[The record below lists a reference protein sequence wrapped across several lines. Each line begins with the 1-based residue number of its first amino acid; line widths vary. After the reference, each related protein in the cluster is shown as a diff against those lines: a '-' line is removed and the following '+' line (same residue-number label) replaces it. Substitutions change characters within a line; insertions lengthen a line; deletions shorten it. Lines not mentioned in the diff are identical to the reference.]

1 MTSAPLADQPRF
13 DLGSIA
19 SFDFVE
25 TSTHRRTAQG
35 AHTGTDC
42 RATPEQRAT
51 AAAVGEA
58 LDNQRTLCMRR
69 FGEGMTKIW
78 NRLLD
83 EGETDPEIL
92 QLRTLRDTMDRA
104 VLAAYGWSDV
114 DPTDTPTI
122 VTRLRAL
129 NAARAAE
136 EKRRG

>member
-1 MTSAPLADQPRF
+1 MKTDARYTPSTCFETFPFPRP
-13 DLGSIA
+13 SP
-19 SFDFVE
+19 
-25 TSTHRRTAQG
+25 AQ
-35 AHTGTDC
+35 
-42 RATPEQRAT
+42 RT
-51 AAAVGEA
+51 AAAAAGEA
-58 LDNQRTLCMRR
+58 LDHQRTLCMRR

-92 QLRTLRDTMDRA
+92 KLRVLRDTMDRA
-104 VLAAYGWSDV
+104 VLDAYGWSDL

-136 EKRRG
+136 EKRKA